1 METTYTGK
9 EWTALLKNLSSREL
23 RNTLKRSYRAEA
35 KKALEIARAQL
46 QASGM
51 QVKGNKAD
59 WTRGVRS
66 YVYSRGGGFLITVKA
81 KASVK
86 GKGEKSMHTN
96 RRGDKK
102 PVLMWAEE
110 GTKVRTTR
118 AKMGSKSGWLR
129 RAKVK
134 KKGANR
140 GRMPAYGFLEKAEPQ
155 MFRLVETDLVYQL
168 DKAVTE
174 QARKSGFI

>member
-9 EWTALLKNLSSREL
+9 EWTELLKNLSSREL
-23 RNTLKRSYRAEA
+23 KNTLKRSYRVEA
-35 KKALEIARAQL
+35 KKVLGIARRSL

-66 YVYSRGGGFLITVKA
+66 YVYSKGGGFLVTVKA

-102 PVLMWAEE
+102 PILMWAEE
-110 GTKVRTTR
+110 GTKTRTTR
-118 AKMGSKSGWLR
+118 AKMGARSGWLR
-129 RAKVK
+129 KAKVK

-140 GRMPAYGFLEKAEPQ
+140 GRMPAYGFLDKAESE
-155 MFRLVETDLVYQL
+155 MFRTVENDLVKDL
-168 DKAVTE
+168 GDAVTA